1 MKRNM
6 CMAAAVAM
14 AILAGAGC
22 QSAGPRPQTGE
33 DREILR
39 YLRSGQSPQS
49 LSLTVYQD
57 QSERWLVVNGT
68 RVAPYQ
74 QAHLSFASPAGSP
87 IAQLNVV
94 GPKGEVQA
102 LVDPSS
108 PRSWTCMA
116 FAKALKLTPVNPP
129 SLVET
134 PVHVIDA
141 RGGVLSVCPE
151 LLMDR
156 LQVKSVLLYART
168 GPATLWPV
176 SRSALAR
183 DAKLVLGYDFLRSF
197 SWVQWDFE
205 GRMWTA
211 STSEPYAPDAESVVA
226 TLPLEAGADG
236 LTVRAIVDSKPRQ
249 IVLDLAGDYEMA
261 MDSPP
266 MELIRQVTLDDLVL
280 RGVRAVSTQDLGLG
294 RPDIARLGL
303 RLLSRFQITL
313 DLHRNVVHLE
323 IPPGAR
329 AAGPPVDDD
338 ELVPEEP
345 AE

>member
-1 MKRNM
+1 MRSKQWIV
-6 CMAAAVAM
+6 AVTLVAM
-14 AILAGAGC
+14 GVGAGC
-22 QSAGPRPQTGE
+22 QSAGPRSNTAE
-33 DREILR
+33 DREIVR
-39 YLRSGQSPQS
+39 YLRAGQSPQS

-57 QSERWLVVNGT
+57 QGERWLVVNGT
-68 RVAPYQ
+68 RVAPHQ

-87 IAQLNVV
+87 IALLNLV
-94 GPKGEVQA
+94 GPKGTVQA

-129 SLVET
+129 ALVET
-134 PVHVIDA
+134 PVHVIDS

-156 LQVKSVLLYART
+156 LQVKNVLLYART

-176 SRSALAR
+176 SRTALAG
-183 DAKLVLGYDFLRSF
+183 DAKLVLGYDFLRSL
-197 SWVQWDFE
+197 SWAQWDFE

-211 STSEPYAPDAESVVA
+211 STSEPYVPDPESVVA

-236 LTVRAIVDSKPRQ
+236 MTVRAIVDSKPRQ
-249 IVLDLAGDYEMA
+249 VLLDLAGDYEMA
-261 MDSPP
+261 MEAPP

-294 RPDIARLGL
+294 RPDIVRIGL

-313 DLHRNVVHLE
+313 DVHRNVVHLE

-329 AAGPPVDDD
+329 AAPDAR
-338 ELVPEEP
+338 EEDA
-345 AE
+345 AENPDA